1 MNPKEV
7 PLEEPQ
13 GATFSHAAR
22 KATDRWETLASGPV
36 AHLLDAQ
43 GSLEA
48 MRRTLRWLHGAEV
61 SYDIACQG
69 VALALV
75 ALEECGMEYELAQ
88 DARHCTRMYETSETP
103 AKSVGLWT
111 ANSESAT

>member
-1 MNPKEV
+1 MNPKDV

-13 GATFSHAAR
+13 GAAFSHAAR
-22 KATDRWETLASGPV
+22 KATDGWETLASVPV

-48 MRRTLRWLHGAEV
+48 LRRTLRSLHGAEV

-75 ALEECGMEYELAQ
+75 ALEECGMEFELAQ
-88 DARHCTRMYETSETP
+88 DTRHCTRRYETSETP
-103 AKSVGLWT
+103 AKSVGVWP
-111 ANSESAT
+111 AKSESAT

>member
-1 MNPKEV
+1 MNPKDV
-7 PLEEPQ
+7 SLEEPQ

-22 KATDRWETLASGPV
+22 KATDGWETLASAPV

-48 MRRTLRWLHGAEV
+48 LRRTLRWLHGAEV
-61 SYDIACQG
+61 SYDRACQG

-88 DARHCTRMYETSETP
+88 DARHRTGKYETSETP
-103 AKSVGLWT
+103 AMSVGVWP

>member
-1 MNPKEV
+1 MNPKDV
-7 PLEEPQ
+7 PLEDPQ

-22 KATDRWETLASGPV
+22 KARDGWETIASVPV

-48 MRRTLRWLHGAEV
+48 LRRTLRSLHGAEV

-69 VALALV
+69 VSLALV

-88 DARHCTRMYETSETP
+88 DARHCTRRYETSETP
-103 AKSVGLWT
+103 AKSAGVWP